1 MFMCNITAKDKL
13 IEALMNLLSIKDF
26 NQINV
31 KELCQ
36 IANVNRTT
44 FYAYYDNTFELL
56 IDAKDKKTAT
66 FNESFKT
73 INFKAENYKELIYL
87 NYFNFVKKEINL
99 YKAYIMNS
107 IPLGSD
113 KDFNVLFKDTLLPR
127 VKKIYNND
135 ETAIYYY
142 TVFFMEELFCIIKR
156 WINNNL
162 KESPEYLAKILDK
175 IEVNFNN

>member
-1 MFMCNITAKDKL
+1 
-13 IEALMNLLSIKDF
+13 
-26 NQINV
+26 
-31 KELCQ
+31 
-36 IANVNRTT
+36 
-44 FYAYYDNTFELL
+44 
-56 IDAKDKKTAT
+56 
-66 FNESFKT
+66 
-73 INFKAENYKELIYL
+73 
-87 NYFNFVKKEINL
+87 
-99 YKAYIMNS
+99 MNS

-162 KESPEYLAKILDK
+162 KESPEYLAKILAK